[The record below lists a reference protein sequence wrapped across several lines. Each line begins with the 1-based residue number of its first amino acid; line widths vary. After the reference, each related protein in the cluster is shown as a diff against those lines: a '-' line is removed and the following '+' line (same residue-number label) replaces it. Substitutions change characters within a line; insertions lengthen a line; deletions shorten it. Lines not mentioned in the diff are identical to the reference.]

1 MVKSSY
7 RKGVIFM
14 QQFTLKVYPVGRG
27 RDVYRIISISGQD
40 TLDQLCSVI
49 LTAFDFSQDHLYEF
63 CMDNR
68 PYSEH
73 SYQCEE
79 DGSGRPLTTTKIAK
93 LDLAKGQ
100 KFSLHYDFGDDWM
113 FTISVHE
120 IESIDHRMPPECL
133 KSKGTIEQY
142 PDPEGDFFTDE
153 DEDEDE
159 DERYLQSQKK
169 NKPYLDAFEQDLQ
182 AAGLTEKTI
191 ERHVTN
197 MDFYLNEY
205 LPYYAEEE
213 NDMAGGP
220 SFNNLHGFFGDFFIR
235 KCMWSTPA
243 SIKTTAASIKKFY
256 KCMWMHGFVKESTY
270 RDLCV
275 TIKEEMPYWQEAC
288 EEYNE
293 SDSW

>member
-1 MVKSSY
+1 
-7 RKGVIFM
+7 M
-14 QQFTLKVYPVGRG
+14 QQLTLKVYPVGRG
-27 RDVYRIISISGQD
+27 REVYRIISISGQD
-40 TLDQLCSVI
+40 TLDQLCSTI
-49 LTAFDFSQDHLYEF
+49 LTAFDFSHDHLYEF

-79 DGSGRPLTTTKIAK
+79 DGSGKPLTTTKLAR
-93 LDLAKGQ
+93 LNLAKGQ

-113 FTISVHE
+113 FTISVHN
-120 IESIDHRMPPECL
+120 IESVDHRAQPQCL

-142 PDPEGDFFTDE
+142 PDPEGEVFTDE
-153 DEDEDE
+153 DPDENPYEDEC
-159 DERYLQSQKK
+159 YLQSKKK
-169 NKPYLDAFEQDLQ
+169 NKQYLDVFEQDLQ

-213 NDMAGGP
+213 NGMVEGA
-220 SFNNLHGFFGDFFIR
+220 SFSNLQGFFGDFFIR

-256 KCMWMHGFVKESTY
+256 KCMWVHDFIKESEY

-275 TIKEEMPYWQEAC
+275 TIKEEMQDWQEDC
-288 EEYNE
+288 RTYNE
-293 SDSW
+293 SDFW